1 MTQIEREI
9 SENDQLRADIYQLL
23 AALLR
28 RHPSEE
34 LLQFLADLD
43 VEADEGNAMNQAW
56 IALKTAAK
64 TSDVAKLEDEYFSI
78 FLGVGCGNSGFESIQ
93 QGLNLCLGHSAA
105 FRLGI
110 RVAVRLGIRSRSRRR
125 VVETIPSAGRI
136 PDRGRLN
143 GGRLR
148 GVENV

>member
-1 MTQIEREI
+1 MSSSIGAGSITSCLVACLKGSGNQSISSSELGSERSFERFI
-9 SENDQLRADIYQLL
+9 SVPV
-23 AALLR
+23 ALSDTEVAL
-28 RHPSEE
+28 
-34 LLQFLADLD
+34 FDFFADLS
-43 VEADEGNAMNQAW
+43 EG
-56 IALKTAAK
+56 L
-64 TSDVAKLEDEYFSI
+64 SDRLVLQVI